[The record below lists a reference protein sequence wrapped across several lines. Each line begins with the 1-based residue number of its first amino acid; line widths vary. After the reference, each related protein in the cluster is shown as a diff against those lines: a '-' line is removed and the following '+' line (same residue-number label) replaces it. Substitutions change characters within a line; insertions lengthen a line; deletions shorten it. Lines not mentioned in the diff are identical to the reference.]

1 MKMPASTLDRIEF
14 DPDTLRGNRLRRFYS
29 YWDGRRGTRAM
40 PARRDIDPVDIPWML
55 GFVTLHEVL
64 PDGGFRFRVDATHTA
79 NVFGVDMTGRTLD
92 EYPSPEVREMIRA
105 SLTTVVESRVPLRR
119 DLDFGAKFQNW
130 RYERLILPLSDDGER
145 VNMLFSAIDA
155 APTAED

>member
-1 MKMPASTLDRIEF
+1 MKLPTSTLLDIEF

-29 YWDGRRGTRAM
+29 YWDGRRGTREM

-55 GFVTLHEVL
+55 GYVTLHEVL

-79 NVFGVDMTGRTLD
+79 GVFGVDMTGRTLD
-92 EYPSPEVREMIRA
+92 EYPSPDMREMIRDA
-105 SLTTVVESRVPLRR
+105 LTEVLETRIPQRR
-119 DLDFGAKFQNW
+119 DLDFGTTFQNW

-145 VNMLFSAIDA
+145 INMLLSAIDA
-155 APTAED
+155 APTPEG

>member
-1 MKMPASTLDRIEF
+1 MKLAASTLPDIEF
-14 DPDTLRGNRLRRFYS
+14 DPDTVRGNRLRRFYS
-29 YWDGRRGTRAM
+29 YWDGRRGLREM

-64 PDGGFRFRVDATHTA
+64 PRGNFRFRVDATHTA

-92 EYPSPEVREMIRA
+92 EYPSPDVREMIRS
-105 SLTTVVESRVPLRR
+105 SLTKVLETRIPLRA
-119 DLDFGAKFQNW
+119 DLDFGTRFQNW

-145 VNMLFSAIDA
+145 INMLFSAIDA
-155 APTAED
+155 APTPDG